1 MIQVYSENN
10 KNFSSNGNMTL
21 LPEDAY
27 VSVELN
33 GSWNLTMQHPID
45 QKGRWKYLEEGA
57 VIKAPSFNG
66 EQLFRIYKKEKTE
79 DGISVEAY
87 PIFFDS
93 KNDCF
98 LTDVRPTVK
107 NGQEALN
114 IMLAPNKKYSAQSD
128 IVRKATAYY
137 EYMNLMEAING
148 DNANSFLNRWGGEIL
163 YDNFKIIVNERVGGD
178 YGVELRYGK
187 NIPANGITETVDMS
201 EVVTRIYPKSYNGY
215 KLSGNGYVDSPILSN
230 YPTVKAATMKFDN
243 IKMREDAQEDDEEKG
258 VVICDTKADLDRALT
273 EACKRQFESGLDKPK
288 VTIEADMVLLQNTDQ
303 YKDYEILE
311 TVSLGDTIHCLHN
324 KLGIETDARVIGLE
338 YDCLTERVTSV
349 VLGDFKQNYL
359 DKVAGTVDKIESV
372 ITPDGGLM
380 ADKVEGFLNAI
391 KTQIRYQKNVAKK
404 QDVRAIL
411 FEDLDPE
418 SPLYG
423 ALCLGTLGL
432 QISKRRTADGRD
444 WDWTTAFNA
453 NGGYA
458 NTIVAG
464 KLADKAGSNWWN
476 LDTGEMQ
483 ISARATVDGKPLE
496 DQLAQNKSYMWI
508 AYADDEQGNGISLE
522 PEGKKY
528 IGFAENQISEKVDLS
543 DPSKFKWSQ
552 IDGGQGANGIATV
565 VLHLYK
571 RSDSE
576 PQRLTKTLTYHF
588 ETDTLSGTIDNGW
601 TRDIPEGD
609 SPLYIIS
616 ATASGRTETVEIEGT
631 RWSQPVILAKDGE
644 SGVPGEPG
652 KDGKTSY
659 FHVKYSK
666 NENGYPMTETPST
679 YIGTYVDFEELDSS
693 DYKRYTW
700 HRFEGVRGEN
710 GIPGT
715 DGLDGKTSYLH
726 IAYANSSDGSIDFSV
741 SDSVGK
747 SYMGQYTDF
756 TEQDSTD
763 HRKYTWSKIKGDPGE
778 RGLQGLQGEK
788 GEQGIPGA
796 NGADGKTSYF
806 HIKYSSVPNPTSSS
820 QMTETP
826 SAYIGTYVDYN
837 PTDSTNPYSYTWA
850 RFQGEPGERGI
861 PGTNGINGK
870 TSYLHIA
877 YANSADGSVDFSVSN
892 SENKKYIGQYTDFQE
907 YDSTDYRSYTW
918 SKIKGEDGADG
929 IDGLNVATVY
939 LYKRAASKPSVP
951 SSNVT
956 YRFSDGYVSGLSNGW
971 DSKIPSGTTPLYMIL
986 ATASS
991 KGSTDTIS
999 PSEWTA
1005 PEIFSQNGEDG
1016 KMLYGTC
1023 STAGATARKDCTI
1036 EGFKLRSGMCVSIK
1050 FTYGNT
1056 AANPMLN
1063 INNTGAAY
1071 IYAYGSKLA
1080 AGSTYNWGSNATV
1093 VFVYDGANW
1102 NIADGGALEKAE
1114 DAAKTATDFMK
1125 FDKNGL
1131 QIGNNQTGTF
1141 AGYMTRITGNSLEIL
1156 DESEKV
1162 VAAFQV
1168 DAIDLGK
1175 DSINTIIR
1183 FCGAKGNLW
1192 YNAAEDFFQL
1202 ESKRLR
1208 NRATELAS
1216 LYAINGKVR
1225 SGYNAYT
1232 DRLEM
1237 YAYNA
1242 QNVGSQAFL
1251 NSQNA
1256 EFYLKG
1262 KMIISAPGGLDYNP
1276 GVSKVLYEGCA
1287 WMDNTSNVIN
1297 FPRPI
1302 TSLMTGIVLVF
1313 SLNENGSPTEWA
1325 YSSHF
1330 IPKYLLQD
1338 LGERTYSF
1346 VLSAETFNLVG
1357 VKFLH
1362 ISNTRIVGHGSN
1374 NGHGTKNGI
1383 TYDNRRWALRRVYG
1397 V

>member
-10 KNFSSNGNMTL
+10 KNFSSNGDMPL
-21 LPEDAY
+21 LPEDAF

-33 GSWNLTMQHPID
+33 GSWNLTLQHPID

-66 EQLFRIYKKEKTE
+66 EQLFRIYKKEKAE
-79 DGISVEAY
+79 HGISVEAY

-98 LTDVRPTVK
+98 LTDVRPTGK
-107 NGQEALN
+107 NGQDALN

-128 IVRKATAYY
+128 IAKSTTAYY

-258 VVICDTKADLDRALT
+258 IIICNTQADLDKALI

-464 KLADKAGSNWWN
+464 KLADKTGSNWWN

-659 FHVKYSK
+659 FHVKYSE

-693 DYKRYTW
+693 DYRRYTW
-700 HRFEGVRGEN
+700 HRFEGIRGEN

-715 DGLDGKTSYLH
+715 NGL
-726 IAYANSSDGSIDFSV
+726 
-741 SDSVGK
+741 
-747 SYMGQYTDF
+747 
-756 TEQDSTD
+756 
-763 HRKYTWSKIKGDPGE
+763 
-778 RGLQGLQGEK
+778 
-788 GEQGIPGA
+788 
-796 NGADGKTSYF
+796 
-806 HIKYSSVPNPTSSS
+806 
-820 QMTETP
+820 
-826 SAYIGTYVDYN
+826 
-837 PTDSTNPYSYTWA
+837 
-850 RFQGEPGERGI
+850 
-861 PGTNGINGK
+861 NGK

-877 YANSADGSVDFSVSN
+877 YSNSADGSVDFSVSS

-999 PSEWTA
+999 PSEWTT

-1325 YSSHF
+1325 YSSRF

>member
-1 MIQVYSENN
+1 MIQIYSENN
-10 KNFSSNGNMTL
+10 KNFSSNGDMTL

-33 GSWNLTMQHPID
+33 GSWNLTLQHPID
-45 QKGRWKYLEEGA
+45 QKGRWKYIEEGA
-57 VIKAPSFNG
+57 VIKAPSFNE

-79 DGISVEAY
+79 DGINAEAY

-163 YDNFKIIVNERVGGD
+163 YNNFTIIVNERVGGD
-178 YGVELRYGK
+178 YGVDLRYGK

-201 EVVTRIYPKSYNGY
+201 EVVTRIYPKAYNGY

-243 IKMREDAQEDDEEKG
+243 IKMREDAQEDDEENG
-258 VVICDTKADLDRALT
+258 VTICDTQEQLDKALIN
-273 EACKRQFESGLDKPK
+273 ECKKQFEAGLDKPK

-324 KLGIETDARVIGLE
+324 KLGIETDARVIELE
-338 YDCLTERVTSV
+338 YDCLTKRVVSV

-359 DKVAGTVDKIESV
+359 DKVAGSVDKIESV
-372 ITPDGGLM
+372 ITRDGGLM

-391 KTQIRYQKNVAKK
+391 KTQIRYQKSVAKK

-411 FEDLDPE
+411 FEDLDSE

-423 ALCLGTLGL
+423 ALCLGTLGF
-432 QISKRRTADGRD
+432 QISKSRTADGRD

-458 NTIVAG
+458 DTIVTG
-464 KLADKAGSNWWN
+464 TLADKTGSNYWN

-483 ISARATVDGKPLE
+483 ISARATVGGKPLE
-496 DQLAQNKSYMWI
+496 DQLAQNKSYIWI
-508 AYADDEQGNGISLE
+508 AYADNEQGNGISLE

-528 IGFAENQISEKVDLS
+528 IGFAENQTSEKVDLS
-543 DPSKFKWSQ
+543 DPGKFKWSKV
-552 IDGGQGANGIATV
+552 DGGQGANGIATV

-576 PQRLTKTLTYHF
+576 PQRPTETLTYNF
-588 ETDTLSGTIDNGW
+588 ETDTLSGNINNGW
-601 TRDIPEGD
+601 KRDIPEGD

-616 ATASGRTETVEIEGT
+616 ATASGRAETVEIQST
-631 RWSQPVILAKDGE
+631 RWSQPVILVRDGE
-644 SGVPGEPG
+644 SGIPG
-652 KDGKTSY
+652 KDGKDGKTTY
-659 FHVKYSK
+659 FHVKYS
-666 NENGYPMTETPST
+666 NVPNPTSASQMTETPSK
-679 YIGTYVDFEELDSS
+679 YIGTYVDFTQTDST
-693 DYKRYTW
+693 DPKKYIW
-700 HRFEGVRGEN
+700 AQFMGDPGEQ
-710 GIPGT
+710 GIPGIN
-715 DGLDGKTSYLH
+715 GINGKTSYLH
-726 IAYANSSDGSIDFSV
+726 IAYANSSDGSVDFSV
-741 SDSVGK
+741 SD
-747 SYMGQYTDF
+747 
-756 TEQDSTD
+756 
-763 HRKYTWSKIKGDPGE
+763 
-778 RGLQGLQGEK
+778 
-788 GEQGIPGA
+788 
-796 NGADGKTSYF
+796 
-806 HIKYSSVPNPTSSS
+806 
-820 QMTETP
+820 
-826 SAYIGTYVDYN
+826 
-837 PTDSTNPYSYTWA
+837 
-850 RFQGEPGERGI
+850 
-861 PGTNGINGK
+861 
-870 TSYLHIA
+870 
-877 YANSADGSVDFSVSN
+877 
-892 SENKKYIGQYTDFQE
+892 SENKKYIGQYTDFQKL
-907 YDSTDYRSYTW
+907 DSADYKSYTW
-918 SKIKGEDGADG
+918 SKIKGEDGTN
-929 IDGLNVATVY
+929 GLNVATVY

-1050 FTYGNT
+1050 FTHGNT

-1071 IYAYGSKLA
+1071 IYAYGSKLE
-1080 AGSTYNWGSNATV
+1080 AGSVYNWGNNATV
-1093 VFVYDGANW
+1093 VFVYDGKNW

-1216 LYAINGKVR
+1216 LYAINGNVR

-1242 QNVGSQAFL
+1242 QNVGSQALL

-1262 KMIISAPGGLDYNP
+1262 KMTISAPGGLDYNP
-1276 GVSKVLYEGCA
+1276 DVPKILYDGCA

-1313 SLNENGSPTEWA
+1313 SLNENGSPQEWA

-1338 LGERTYSF
+1338 LGEKTYSF
-1346 VLSAETFNLVG
+1346 ILSAETFNLVG

-1362 ISNTRIVGHGSN
+1362 ISNTRIVGHTSN

-1383 TYDNRRWALRRVYG
+1383 TFDNRRWALRRVYG